1 MLFLSEVEMT
11 FLIVM
16 NTLESDFINREMTAK
31 ILVLWGDLLVWNDNT
46 QELEDIDMFHQ
57 WNFDNKK
64 KTHGSNG
71 FFWQL
76 QAC

>member
-11 FLIVM
+11 FFIVM
-16 NTLESDFINREMTAK
+16 NTSESDFINREMTLK
-31 ILVLWGDLLVWNDNT
+31 ILVLWSDLLVWNDNT

-64 KTHGSNG
+64 KTHGS
-71 FFWQL
+71 
-76 QAC
+76 

>member
-1 MLFLSEVEMT
+1 MT
-11 FLIVM
+11 FLIMM
-16 NTLESDFINREMTAK
+16 NTSESDFINREITAK

-64 KTHGSNG
+64 KYMDLMGSSG
-71 FFWQL
+71 SHKL
-76 QAC
+76 VRLEMVGT